1 MAKRVQF
8 TEKDLEVMREILLDT
23 LVKMTEDLA
32 TTAEKSALIIPL
44 VKIDQL
50 REKAAK

>member
-50 REKAAK
+50 IQKAAK